1 MMEMVVKGIEKVYKL
16 IADFRLLATKV
27 QNDNQ
32 VKSKNLER
40 PDQVLDVCKK
50 EYQKLF
56 VESEMLKKSI
66 KLQ

>member
-1 MMEMVVKGIEKVYKL
+1 MEMVVKGIEKVYKL
-16 IADFRLLATKV
+16 IADFWLLATKV

-40 PDQVLDVCKK
+40 PDQVLDACKK

>member
-1 MMEMVVKGIEKVYKL
+1 MEMVVKGIEKVYKL
-16 IADFRLLATKV
+16 TADFRLLATKV

-32 VKSKNLER
+32 VKSKNLEC

>member
-1 MMEMVVKGIEKVYKL
+1 MEMVVKGIEKVYKL
-16 IADFRLLATKV
+16 IFWLLATKV

-32 VKSKNLER
+32 VKSKNLEH